1 MKGGLKTNLIRI
13 RDIDL
18 EVQIKRESLIKR
30 SEQSSKGAAA
40 AAAGAGAGRNDDD
53 DDVDDAE
60 ADEADEADE
69 KRRASTSSAFAS
81 AASSSGGR
89 NTGGTRGERSGGVQK
104 IEEVTVAAAAAAA
117 GAESE
122 LAKERESLSCA
133 FDVLI
138 ARSEDKIHI
147 AGQTYDLVDLHT
159 CSLDK
164 ALKSLEEELRSQRRM
179 ASLYDPKYGVG
190 GNGAMTT
197 TMAAAA
203 SGHHQVTGKGQGRGG
218 RGGSRHGSAKRSL
231 DGKMKVRHQTFSF
244 VGVSFICSTLSFFL
258 IIIVISFCFPHLTV
272 PKLEI

>member
-1 MKGGLKTNLIRI
+1 M
-13 RDIDL
+13 
-18 EVQIKRESLIKR
+18 QIKRESLIKR

-60 ADEADEADE
+60 AAEAAEADE

-104 IEEVTVAAAAAAA
+104 IEEVTVAA

-203 SGHHQVTGKGQGRGG
+203 SGHHQVTSKGQGRGG

>member
-40 AAAGAGAGRNDDD
+40 AAAAAGRNEDD

-104 IEEVTVAAAAAAA
+104 IEEVTVAAAAAA

-244 VGVSFICSTLSFFL
+244 VCVSFICSTLSFFL
-258 IIIVISFCFPHLTV
+258 IIIVISFCLFDSS
-272 PKLEI
+272 KA

>member
-30 SEQSSKGAAA
+30 SEQSSKGAA
-40 AAAGAGAGRNDDD
+40 GAGRNDDD
-53 DDVDDAE
+53 NDDADAAE
-60 ADEADEADE
+60 AAEADE
-69 KRRASTSSAFAS
+69 KRRASTSSALAS
-81 AASSSGGR
+81 ASSSSGGR

-104 IEEVTVAAAAAAA
+104 IEEVTVAAAAAA

-133 FDVLI
+133 FDMLI

-203 SGHHQVTGKGQGRGG
+203 SGHHQVTSKGQGRGG

-231 DGKMKVRHQTFSF
+231 DGKMKVRHQTFF
-244 VGVSFICSTLSFFL
+244 FACDSFICSTLSFFL

>member
-40 AAAGAGAGRNDDD
+40 AAAAAGRNEDD

-104 IEEVTVAAAAAAA
+104 IEEVTVAAAAAA

-203 SGHHQVTGKGQGRGG
+203 SGHHQVTSKGQGRGG

>member
-1 MKGGLKTNLIRI
+1 M
-13 RDIDL
+13 
-18 EVQIKRESLIKR
+18 QIKRESLIKR

-104 IEEVTVAAAAAAA
+104 IEEVTVAAAAAA